1 MPTTMMQDR
10 TTGWLAEARRHLE
23 PASGA
28 GAEFFDR
35 WAAARYAGDQL
46 RHHLARDA
54 ARFRARHGAL
64 ASDVVRLEHDVAA
77 LAADIDE
84 LGRRRGTGAAVAAR
98 ATALLSL
105 LPKWVD
111 AMEEPRERWEEGR

>member
-1 MPTTMMQDR
+1 MMPTTMMQDR

-23 PASGA
+23 PASVA

-54 ARFRARHGAL
+54 ARFRARRAL
-64 ASDVVRLEHDVAA
+64 APDVVRLEHDVAA

-98 ATALLSL
+98 AAALLSL
-105 LPKWVD
+105 LPLWVD
-111 AMEEPRERWEEGR
+111 AMEEAPEPWEKAR